1 MWITVKGSKWTYSV
15 YNVSNFSPIVFLCL
29 CFYFCFGCFVGG
41 GVVGFFL
48 LMITFFFLRILM
60 ENILHFLLQATENH
74 TVMFT
79 VKIVCW

>member
-29 CFYFCFGCFVGG
+29 CFYFRFGCFVGG

-48 LMITFFFLRILM
+48 LMITFFF
-60 ENILHFLLQATENH
+60 
-74 TVMFT
+74 
-79 VKIVCW
+79 